1 MNRLAL
7 FSFYDKLGKVSSFIY
22 YYIRELLKAADVVFL
37 ANGTLS
43 NDARAAL
50 EEMGCKVR
58 IRDNKGFD
66 FGAWKDFLLSEDVSF
81 YSRYDE
87 IILCNSSC
95 YGPVYPFSLIFDE
108 MESRACDF
116 WGLYRNPGSKERKRN
131 IPPHIQSYFL
141 VLGKKLFSDRCFR
154 DYFSGLAY
162 AGSWEEAVRQEVSFT
177 GYFEERG
184 FASSAYL
191 GSSLSEFIEDPTIL
205 MPAELLERKFPLIKR
220 KCFTADYSYINKVSS
235 SVQIRNLLSF
245 LETKTDYPSDLIY
258 EDLLRTEKNSNLL
271 KALGLCYVLE
281 SDDDE
286 ERSSQSSGKAAAVLC
301 SSLPER
307 IPDNTRYL
315 KSLPDGSSVFIAAA
329 SEKIRERWT
338 EVLSSLEKYSV
349 QIRLQED
356 GYGPE
361 SAFLTTFR
369 DELSSFDYI
378 CLLRD
383 REDAPSDPPLKDRF
397 FSEHCLSALLFS
409 KQYVQKVISLFERHS
424 RLGLLMPFLP
434 VFAEWPDKIL
444 NEEWG
449 SGRERAERIYS
460 MLKLSVPF
468 DDHPVV
474 PWGGMFWVSGRALSA
489 LYWHEWAADGFR
501 HRQKGADDGSLCD
514 SLFGMYPMIAQE
526 SGFFSGC
533 VCPSALAGFQYANIY
548 SNLQKRNALKINPD
562 SVHFSDVRKVLGL
575 YLMRKLR
582 KILTVR

>member
-66 FGAWKDFLLSEDVSF
+66 FGAWKDFLLSKDVSF

-87 IILCNSSC
+87 IILSNSSC
-95 YGPVYPFSLIFDE
+95 YGPVFPFSVIFDE
-108 MESRACDF
+108 MENRSCDF

-184 FASSAYL
+184 FVSSSYL
-191 GSSLSEFIEDPTIL
+191 GSSLSKFIEDPTIL
-205 MPAELLERKFPLIKR
+205 MPAELLEQRFPLIKR
-220 KCFTADYSYINKVSS
+220 KCFTADYSYINKISS
-235 SVQIRNLLSF
+235 SAQIRNLLCF
-245 LETKTDYPSDLIY
+245 LRAKTDYPADLIY
-258 EDLLRTEKNSNLL
+258 EDLLSSEKNS
-271 KALGLCYVLE
+271 KIIMALGLLYVLE
-281 SDDDE
+281 SDGN
-286 ERSSQSSGKAAAVLC
+286 SGQIGSDSCRIAAVLC
-301 SSLPER
+301 SSIAER
-307 IPDNTRYL
+307 IHSNIRYL

-329 SEKIRERWT
+329 SEKIREAWT
-338 EVLSSLEKYSV
+338 EVLSSLGKYSV

-361 SAFLTTFR
+361 SAFMTTFR

-378 CLLRD
+378 CLLHD
-383 REDAPSDPPLKDRF
+383 WEDASSDPPLKERF

-434 VFAEWPDKIL
+434 MFAELPERIL

-449 SGRERAERIYS
+449 SSRKTAERIYS
-460 MLKLSVPF
+460 MLQLTVPF

-474 PWGGMFWVSGRALSA
+474 PWGGMFWIRGGAMSA
-489 LYWHEWAADGFR
+489 FYRHDWAFGDFR
-501 HRQKGADDGSLCD
+501 LDKKTENISLCD
-514 SLFGMYPMIAQE
+514 TLLRMYPMLLQE

-533 VCPSALAGFQYANIY
+533 ICPAEFAGFNYANAYFNLLKY
-548 SNLQKRNALKINPD
+548 SALKISPG
-562 SVHFSDVRKVLGL
+562 SVHFSDVMKVLVF
-575 YLMRKLR
+575 YLKR
-582 KILTVR
+582 KIRKFLTFR